1 MLKIAQ
7 MAEDLPSSEVALA
20 RVRGVGAILDWPKH
34 PQREVASTM
43 RKEAMPKEAR
53 RREARRLL
61 KKAEWTGSRAGG

>member
-1 MLKIAQ
+1 
-7 MAEDLPSSEVALA
+7 
-20 RVRGVGAILDWPKH
+20 
-34 PQREVASTM
+34 M